1 MGSMQMYKRRR
12 KSPFKQENEL
22 DLTSL
27 MDVVFLILIFFMVT
41 ATFVKEKKTFKVELE
56 KAKNATDQKLVKEAL
71 TITISK
77 EGNYAINEQMTGLFS
92 RREILDQ
99 LKNYKDK
106 NEMVVIKG
114 DKDAPFGAYVHLEDV
129 LNELKIYKKSLVV
142 KKGGN

>member
-1 MGSMQMYKRRR
+1 
-12 KSPFKQENEL
+12 
-22 DLTSL
+22 
-27 MDVVFLILIFFMVT
+27 
-41 ATFVKEKKTFKVELE
+41 
-56 KAKNATDQKLVKEAL
+56 
-71 TITISK
+71 
-77 EGNYAINEQMTGLFS
+77 MTGLFS

>member
-1 MGSMQMYKRRR
+1 MYKRRK

-56 KAKNATDQKLVKEAL
+56 KVKNATDQKLVKEAL

-92 RREILDQ
+92 KREIFDQ
-99 LKNYKDK
+99 LKNFKDK
-106 NEMVVIKG
+106 NEMAVIKG
-114 DKDAPFGAYVHLEDV
+114 DKDAPFGSYVYLESV
-129 LNELKIYKKSLVV
+129 LNELKIYKRSIVV